1 MVGWGVL
8 TFDMESFL
16 SVHNQEL
23 LSLKS
28 ACRPVLVNISIKFH
42 KDILN
47 GFKVIQRTR
56 FYHRNCH
63 LQSSRGHYL
72 NKYPRVTVPVLSARR
87 PTLVNISL

>member
-16 SVHNQEL
+16 PVHNQEL
-23 LSLKS
+23 LSLVT

-47 GFKVIQRTR
+47 CFKVIERTR
-56 FYHRNCH
+56 FCHRNCH
-63 LQSSRGHYL
+63 LQSSRGHNS
-72 NKYPRVTVPVLSARR
+72 NKYPRVTVSVLCTSSN
-87 PTLVNISL
+87 VG